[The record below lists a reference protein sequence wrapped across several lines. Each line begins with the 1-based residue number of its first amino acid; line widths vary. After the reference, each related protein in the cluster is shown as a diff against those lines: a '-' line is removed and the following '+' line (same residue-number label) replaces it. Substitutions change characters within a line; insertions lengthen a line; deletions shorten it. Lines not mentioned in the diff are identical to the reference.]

1 MIDITLTIEL
11 LQAEVDRLLAEFA
24 DADNYPRLQQ
34 YAPHLVE
41 ARKARLASHQQALII
56 LQSATTPAVDVAV
69 CRAQALAQGTC
80 TPPAVDVAVHAVP
93 LSPWER
99 GRGEASDAVGD
110 SP

>member
-69 CRAQALAQGTC
+69 CRAGAC